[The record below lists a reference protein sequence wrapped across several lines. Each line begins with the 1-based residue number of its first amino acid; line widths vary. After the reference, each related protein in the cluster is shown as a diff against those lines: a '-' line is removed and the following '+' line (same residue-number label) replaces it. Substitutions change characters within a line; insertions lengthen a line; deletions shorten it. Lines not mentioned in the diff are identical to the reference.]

1 MTRKAIPH
9 FQINTIII
17 YITNKFLKKINLK
30 NIFALVSQR
39 PVF

>member
-9 FQINTIII
+9 FQINTINI
-17 YITNKFLKKINLK
+17 YITNKFLKKISLK
-30 NIFALVSQR
+30 NILSLVSQR